1 MIKVVHTYIFLG
13 NRLKKLLFMSLQNL
27 MVTICIDFWFQII
40 PLSAFGLGV
49 WQVKRRSWKL
59 DLLKD
64 LEDRTTAPPVPLP
77 FDQESLSKLE
87 YCKVNVRGEF
97 QHDQIVYIG

>member
-1 MIKVVHTYIFLG
+1 ML
-13 NRLKKLLFMSLQNL
+13 
-27 MVTICIDFWFQII
+27 II
-40 PLSAFGLGV
+40 PISAFGLGV

-59 DLLKD
+59 ELLKD

-77 FDQESLSKLE
+77 FDQESLEKLE

-97 QHDQIVYIG
+97 QHDKIVYIGPRSTIQRWKSCFCWRFIWKF

>member
-1 MIKVVHTYIFLG
+1 M
-13 NRLKKLLFMSLQNL
+13 
-27 MVTICIDFWFQII
+27 
-40 PLSAFGLGV
+40 

-77 FDQESLSKLE
+77 FDQESLENLGQAHHMFSL
-87 YCKVNVRGEF
+87 F
-97 QHDQIVYIG
+97 